1 MPKKKVARIDIFK
14 AIAGVSFVTLA
25 AVGGSTPHALAD
37 EEMAMLEE
45 QYRHALYER
54 WKMLD
59 FKGIMH
65 VDMNRPISI
74 PLTDVFIFPD
84 VLLGIPEHETLEREG
99 ELPLYERYLQQKIKQ
114 TVRQR
119 EALHSALA
127 KHRRLVLLGDP
138 GSGKSTLLRY
148 LLLKLVEGVDAFTT
162 TFPETADVAMAIPLY
177 MPLATY
183 AEVLRSNVPG
193 SRSLEDFLPIY
204 LRDNYLGA
212 YGDFIQEQLQ
222 QGNLFLLF
230 DGLDEIPDTA
240 LRMDVARHVEM
251 FTQAHTTNRF
261 IVTSRIV
268 GYKAASLSAE
278 YQAYTLA
285 DFNEDQIR
293 KFAQQ
298 WCPAYEYWV
307 QDVRESQYLEDAA
320 TREAENLFNA
330 TQSKPGVKRL
340 AVNPLLLTILALI
353 QRQGIELPS
362 HRVELFELCAI
373 TLIDTWVKAK
383 GRGHT
388 TRFDKNGLIKILRP
402 LAFWMHEH
410 PAVGAI
416 PEEDLHDQIVRQ
428 LVGRM
433 ISEHEATMM
442 AEQFLETVR
451 GKTGILVERG
461 KARYGFLHLT
471 FEEYF
476 AALELEKR
484 KDKHAFIRAHLHDPR
499 WREVILLTVGTAGI
513 LRSDEEEVTELVHD
527 VIANAGSPYEQY
539 LHRDLLFAG
548 LCLADDVGVNVACE
562 KELLEEIIYLYLT
575 SPFEGFRT
583 SCATVLTEWNG
594 TKIAEKAGQLI
605 FPLLRQWT
613 QLTHS
618 PRVFSA
624 SSPFDKALAGHIE
637 QSAIAHQATVIKQLR
652 FHITVLLAHTQA
664 LDELD
669 WRASLLGI
677 VSEESVRERMR
688 DVFAQYAD
696 RQMCI
701 TEALLVA
708 LSDPD
713 KYVRQNAIV
722 ALQRPDIV
730 QSPDVINAL
739 LSAVFDTDYKVSGAA
754 LAILGQCESAQYGV
768 IEALQKV
775 LSYSK
780 DAYVR
785 RAAVRALG
793 QLARS
798 QPHVVSV
805 LLVALTDIDEIW
817 VRKAAATAL
826 AKVGQRQAHV
836 VDALLIALADSDED
850 VREAAADALAKL
862 CERKKAD
869 AIDTLLIAVTDPTAN
884 AIGQLSSNPTYV
896 TEILLHSFSNTDRAR
911 EAAANVLGIFGE
923 RQIHTIDVLLTSLTS
938 SASWSLKV
946 GVVRALRYLGEGPSR
961 VIDVLLSTLGASPS
975 SSLRREVV
983 RVLGQLNAGEP
994 RIIDALLNAVTDAS
1008 WRVRKEAIEAL
1019 GQLTNQEPRVIDAL
1033 LNAMADISWR
1043 VRKAVVR
1050 ALASL
1055 DKKQSSILDILLAAL
1070 ADYWVKEDVIK
1081 TLGEFDNGEPR
1092 IVEAFL
1098 LALAD
1103 WNMDVQKEAIQ
1114 ALGNLIRLQPEI
1126 AHKLLQALAGDEI
1139 VDRATQT
1146 YKERLFANFVE
1157 RALGILRCV
1166 GTHQSSIADLAFL
1179 LLALPDFRASTS
1191 GSIRT
1196 RAEETLGQLGKKNL
1210 SVVNRLLSLP
1220 LDGDDPY
1227 DILQAFG
1234 EFGAGKPQVIDKLL
1248 LALSDSE
1255 TFVRW
1260 SAALALRQCGKGQH
1274 RVIEALLRARTDDH
1288 EVVRSEIIHT
1298 LGSLGVGQ
1306 PQVVEA
1312 ALQALSDRESGY
1324 VRSCA
1329 AIALRLLN
1337 DGQTQIIEALLRTF
1351 SEPSIRARTS
1361 AVAAIGHLWNGQ
1373 VNVIEA
1379 LYIYFSHADL
1389 LTKVSTLRVL
1399 SGIQNKQY
1407 KLIDALFAKLADPS
1421 WLAGE
1426 TTIEA
1431 LNKPADSQLAV
1442 VRLLLSALTD
1452 PLPEV
1457 RKEAARALQL
1467 FEHSQPEVVEALLKA
1482 TSDADWTVREAVA
1495 SALSV
1500 SQIQVEAIG
1509 SKLAQMLQDYES
1521 MARRDLRDSTAIFSA
1536 LQEIA
1541 KKL

>member
-1 MPKKKVARIDIFK
+1 MPKKKIARIDIFK
-14 AIAGVSFVTLA
+14 AIAGVSFATLA
-25 AVGGSTPHALAD
+25 AVGGSTGHPLYAGISALPAAGFASLDALGERIEMIKLRGRKENYLELPLPPWCNHDQRSWQNLCVEIGNHLPQILVGMQECMQQEQQVLTRDIVEKIFIDVFTTQRFTWEYDHEQKRHIAESLATPILEKFDELLQPIIEYIQLEVSLLDEHRTAQNTEQTVLVLQKIHEEMSAKPHALAD

-99 ELPLYERYLQQKIKQ
+99 ELPLYEKYLQQKIKQ

-119 EALHSALA
+119 DALHSALA

-148 LLLKLVEGVDAFTT
+148 LLLKLVEGVAAFTA
-162 TFPETADVAMAIPLY
+162 TFPEMVDVAMAIPLY
-177 MPLATY
+177 MPLAMY

-240 LRMDVARHVEM
+240 LRMDVAWHVEM

-320 TREAENLFNA
+320 TREAESLFNA

-416 PEEDLHDQIVRQ
+416 PEEELHDQIVRQ

-499 WREVILLTVGTAGI
+499 WREVVLLTVGTTGI

-562 KELLEEIIYLYLT
+562 KELLEEIICLYLT

-583 SCATVLTEWNG
+583 SCATVLTEWNS

-624 SSPFDKALAGHIE
+624 TSPFDKVLAEHIE
-637 QSAIAHQATVIKQLR
+637 QSATAYQATVIKQLR
-652 FHITVLLAHTQA
+652 FHITVLLAHTQT
-664 LDELD
+664 LDKLD

-677 VSEESVRERMR
+677 VSEERVRERMR
-688 DVFAQYAD
+688 DVFTQYAD

-713 KYVRQNAIV
+713 KYIRQNAII
-722 ALQRPDIV
+722 AIQRSDMAQQPRVMD
-730 QSPDVINAL
+730 AL
-739 LSAVFDTDYKVSGAA
+739 LAAVFDTNYKVSEAA
-754 LAILGQCESAQYGV
+754 LAALGQYSGARTGV

-775 LSYSK
+775 LSCNGH
-780 DAYVR
+780 AYVR

-793 QLARS
+793 QFARS
-798 QPHVVSV
+798 QPRVISM
-805 LLVALTDIDEIW
+805 LLVALTDIDDNL
-817 VRKAAATAL
+817 VREAAATAL
-826 AKVGQRQAHV
+826 AKVGQRQAYV

-884 AIGQLSSNPTYV
+884 AIELAANAIGQLSSNPTYV
-896 TEILLHSFSNTDRAR
+896 TEILLRSFSNADRAR

-923 RQIHTIDVLLTSLTS
+923 GQIHTIDVLLTSLTS

-946 GVVRALRYLGEGPSR
+946 GVAKALRYLGEGQPR
-961 VIDVLLSTLGASPS
+961 VINMLLSILSKSPS
-975 SSLRREVV
+975 SPLRREVV
-983 RVLGQLNAGEP
+983 RVLRQLNAGEP

-1008 WRVRKEAIEAL
+1008 WRVRREAIKVL
-1019 GQLTNQEPRVIDAL
+1019 GQLNYKDLRVIDAL
-1033 LNAMADISWR
+1033 LNAVTDASWS
-1043 VRKAVVR
+1043 VRRTAVR
-1050 ALASL
+1050 ALTSL
-1055 DKKQSSILDILLAAL
+1055 DKRQPRILDTLLTAL
-1070 ADYWVKEDVIK
+1070 ADHWLKEAVVDV
-1081 TLGEFDNGEPR
+1081 LGNFNYGEPR
-1092 IVEAFL
+1092 VVEEFL
-1098 LALAD
+1098 LALID
-1103 WNMDVQKEAIQ
+1103 WSMDVQKEAIQ
-1114 ALGNLIRLQPEI
+1114 ALGSLIK
-1126 AHKLLQALAGDEI
+1126 A
-1139 VDRATQT
+1139 
-1146 YKERLFANFVE
+1146 
-1157 RALGILRCV
+1157 
-1166 GTHQSSIADLAFL
+1166 
-1179 LLALPDFRASTS
+1179 
-1191 GSIRT
+1191 
-1196 RAEETLGQLGKKNL
+1196 
-1210 SVVNRLLSLP
+1210 
-1220 LDGDDPY
+1220 
-1227 DILQAFG
+1227 
-1234 EFGAGKPQVIDKLL
+1234 
-1248 LALSDSE
+1248 
-1255 TFVRW
+1255 
-1260 SAALALRQCGKGQH
+1260 
-1274 RVIEALLRARTDDH
+1274 
-1288 EVVRSEIIHT
+1288 
-1298 LGSLGVGQ
+1298 
-1306 PQVVEA
+1306 
-1312 ALQALSDRESGY
+1312 
-1324 VRSCA
+1324 
-1329 AIALRLLN
+1329 
-1337 DGQTQIIEALLRTF
+1337 
-1351 SEPSIRARTS
+1351 
-1361 AVAAIGHLWNGQ
+1361 
-1373 VNVIEA
+1373 
-1379 LYIYFSHADL
+1379 
-1389 LTKVSTLRVL
+1389 
-1399 SGIQNKQY
+1399 
-1407 KLIDALFAKLADPS
+1407 
-1421 WLAGE
+1421 
-1426 TTIEA
+1426 
-1431 LNKPADSQLAV
+1431 
-1442 VRLLLSALTD
+1442 
-1452 PLPEV
+1452 
-1457 RKEAARALQL
+1457 
-1467 FEHSQPEVVEALLKA
+1467 QPEVTQKLLWALGKLK
-1482 TSDADWTVREAVA
+1482 D
-1495 SALSV
+1495 
-1500 SQIQVEAIG
+1500 
-1509 SKLAQMLQDYES
+1509 
-1521 MARRDLRDSTAIFSA
+1521 
-1536 LQEIA
+1536 
-1541 KKL
+1541 